1 MERRVRRA
9 SYRLKPQDMPPQDHI
24 KKMYQEK
31 NITPEDGESLLFT
44 LPEQEGVHLINPL
57 SPHHRNVALCALRDV
72 ESLKF
77 EHGLLR
83 IYVHKSHLMNVQ
95 KKNWRTLENGVQ
107 RLLSGLNKDQDGAER
122 AFRIEMRSFETPP
135 VSFDLDDDPF
145 SSQPVRFDGDVLPA
159 EFSILIPSPE
169 QNMKLGLRLA
179 RFHID
184 FVPLGTVGPLDLE
197 QKGIY
202 TNSVFEVDLQDSIKC
217 MNLMFRTIGQ
227 IIRYKRFF
235 HIDRDFGRVPEKE
248 MGHEFIHE
256 FTVRTCPG
264 RFSFLDTESLVAR
277 GFQSEPFEDGSGTI
291 VTRSQ
296 NTSRIDDLVVRFE
309 QQRGFNR
316 PTLKLKPSTRNE
328 IQQAR
333 TMCEEFRN
341 YWNSLLYVSMRIC
354 GNELSEITY
363 TNKKGRQVKI
373 NWDDVRYYSYW
384 IEEINRTLNGTIQH
398 DTPALHEILRGD
410 VFQDRAIRGYC
421 MHVFGEGGPVH
432 HRDRAENVLKWFR
445 SHAEA
450 IDCVYKSTH
459 YASHSKMG
467 KDGESFEFAFSFSRP
482 AKDGVSDEEAQI
494 EELVHLYA
502 AGVDDLEELDL
513 YFFWKFYSMLLQL
526 VEQPLGADIL
536 LLERRGDKT

>member
-1 MERRVRRA
+1 
-9 SYRLKPQDMPPQDHI
+9 MPPQDHI

-31 NITPEDGESLLFT
+31 NIMLGDGESLLFT
-44 LPEQEGVHLINPL
+44 LPDDEGVHLINPL
-57 SPHHRNVALCALRDV
+57 SPHHPNVALCALRDV

-83 IYVHKSHLMNVQ
+83 IYVHKSHLMKIQ
-95 KKNWRTLENGVQ
+95 KKNWRTLKNGMQ
-107 RLLSGLNKDQDGAER
+107 RLLSGLNKDQDGVER
-122 AFRIEMRSFETPP
+122 AFRIEVRSFETPP
-135 VSFDLDDDPF
+135 VSFDLVDDPF
-145 SSQPVRFDGDVLPA
+145 SSQPVHFDGDALPA

-169 QNMKLGLRLA
+169 QNMSPGLRLA

-184 FVPLGTVGPLDLE
+184 FVPLGTAGPLDFE

-235 HIDRDFGRVPEKE
+235 HIDRDFSRVPEKE

-256 FTVRTCPG
+256 FTVRAGPG
-264 RFSFLDTESLVAR
+264 RFSFLDTECLVAR
-277 GFQSEPFEDGSGTI
+277 GFQSEPFEDGPGTI

-296 NTSRIDDLVVRFE
+296 NTSRIDDLMVRFE

-341 YWNSLLYVSMRIC
+341 YWNSLLYVSMRIY
-354 GNELSEITY
+354 GNELSKITY
-363 TNKKGRQVKI
+363 TNKRGNRVKI
-373 NWDDVRYYSYW
+373 DWNDVKYYSYW
-384 IEEINRTLNGTIQH
+384 VEEINRTLNGTIQH
-398 DTPALHEILRGD
+398 NTPALHEILTGD
-410 VFQDRAIRGYC
+410 VFPDSALREYC
-421 MHVFGEGGPVH
+421 MRIFGEGGPSH

-445 SHAEA
+445 SHAKT
-450 IDCVYKSTH
+450 IDRVYKSTH
-459 YASHSKMG
+459 YTLHSKLEN
-467 KDGESFEFAFSFSRP
+467 DSFEGAFSFSRP
-482 AKDGVSDEEAQI
+482 AKNEVSEEEAQV
-494 EELVHLYA
+494 EELVHLYKSGA
-502 AGVDDLEELDL
+502 NDLEELDL

-526 VEQPLGADIL
+526 VEKPLGADIL
-536 LLERRGDKT
+536 LLERRR